1 MRNYFPSNSFREP
14 NEALVLRKD
23 RGHWSHNQ
31 VGLRDIG
38 LAGLRG
44 EAVPWMVRF
53 GTRETAS
60 YGQLLYWLLS
70 SKSAVVQSR
79 FSQMML
85 ASVHMAFGSVLGHWD
100 LGQSNVISC
109 HLGKALS
116 ILFSIERAL
125 YYIGRSSSKKS

>member
-60 YGQLLYWLLS
+60 YGQLWNSTVMLIWILGR
-70 SKSAVVQSR
+70 SAVVQSR

-116 ILFSIERAL
+116 ILFST
-125 YYIGRSSSKKS
+125 

>member
-1 MRNYFPSNSFREP
+1 MGNYFPSNSFREP
-14 NEALVLRKD
+14 NEALVLKERQ
-23 RGHWSHNQ
+23 RT
-31 VGLRDIG
+31 L
-38 LAGLRG
+38 
-44 EAVPWMVRF
+44 
-53 GTRETAS
+53 TAS

-79 FSQMML
+79 FSQMVL
-85 ASVHMAFGSVLGHWD
+85 ASEHMAFGSVLGHWD